1 MANVRMLPSTFLTS
15 TPLIKVIN
23 EGEVQSHIVGS
34 NPHDQFI
41 LGNDGGLHYYNFQS
55 CTSTEH
61 GGYKFDVKEPENDY
75 ELERYFDTVDFID
88 LMDIDAERLGLKD
101 DERYIKI
108 KSLIETLFKI
118 RMNEV
123 EKDKQEMIA
132 KVLNGRL
139 VMGEYFNDEGEGYDV

>member
-15 TPLIKVIN
+15 APLIKVIS
-23 EGEVQSHIVGS
+23 EGEEQSHIVGA

-55 CTSTEH
+55 CTSTEY
-61 GGYKFDVKEPENDY
+61 GEYKFDVKEPENDY

-108 KSLIETLFKI
+108 KSLVETLFKI
-118 RMNEV
+118 RIEEV
-123 EKDKQEMIA
+123 EKEKQEMIG
-132 KVLNGRL
+132 KYIL
-139 VMGEYFNDEGEGYDV
+139 EHFDDEGEDYDV